1 MPAISWTAG
10 QQTAI
15 YYTGNVFPKIK
26 IKPMRVLC
34 YDLLSLLNVSFDQL
48 GIDLQWSE
56 CIMVCKAYV
65 IYSCEQKILKIEL
78 GH

>member
-1 MPAISWTAG
+1 
-10 QQTAI
+10 
-15 YYTGNVFPKIK
+15 
-26 IKPMRVLC
+26 MRVLC